1 MKKKSTNTIKLNAFV
16 ILGAILFFIVI
27 IARISYLSLSKNVDE
42 INLQEFAKKRTTKTD
57 VLYAKRGSIY
67 DVNENVLAQNV
78 SSYTVIAYL
87 DPSRTTNP
95 ENPKHVV
102 DKEYTAKKLSEILD
116 MDYDKTLAYLSKEN
130 VYQTELGNKAKGIS
144 ELTKEKIEEL
154 KLPGIDFIE
163 TQKRNYPYGRFLS
176 YTLGYAKLRTEENEN
191 GKPEEKIVG
200 ELGIEAKFDK
210 ELSGTDGYN
219 YYQKDR
225 NGYKIAGT
233 KELTEP
239 AKDGNNIYLTIDASI
254 QLFVEQAISKALDK
268 YDADWMTIMVA
279 NAKTG
284 AILASSTYPTFD
296 PNLRDMTN
304 YLDYNISY
312 AYEPGST
319 MKMESLMEAKNIHQ
333 VYIKQKMV

>member
-102 DKEYTAKKLSEILD
+102 DKEYSAKKLSEILD

-130 VYQTELGNKAKGIS
+130 VYQTELGNKAKGKVVFVIDGGVVCRIVDAGV
-144 ELTKEKIEEL
+144 ENLNIIESDL
-154 KLPGIDFIE
+154 
-163 TQKRNYPYGRFLS
+163 Q
-176 YTLGYAKLRTEENEN
+176 
-191 GKPEEKIVG
+191 
-200 ELGIEAKFDK
+200 
-210 ELSGTDGYN
+210 
-219 YYQKDR
+219 
-225 NGYKIAGT
+225 
-233 KELTEP
+233 
-239 AKDGNNIYLTIDASI
+239 
-254 QLFVEQAISKALDK
+254 
-268 YDADWMTIMVA
+268 
-279 NAKTG
+279 
-284 AILASSTYPTFD
+284 
-296 PNLRDMTN
+296 
-304 YLDYNISY
+304 
-312 AYEPGST
+312 
-319 MKMESLMEAKNIHQ
+319 
-333 VYIKQKMV
+333 